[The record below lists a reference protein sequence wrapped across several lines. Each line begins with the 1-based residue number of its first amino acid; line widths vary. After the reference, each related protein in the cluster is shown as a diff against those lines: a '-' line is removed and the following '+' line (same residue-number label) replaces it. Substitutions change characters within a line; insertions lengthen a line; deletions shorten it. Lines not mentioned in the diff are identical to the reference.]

1 MELKGNNDTII
12 LDDNVKPIY
21 RGGSSEIFR
30 NEGLMVKVFQ
40 LVNNKSSSVIS
51 EENFDIIK
59 KVKHRNFIDLVE
71 KYHRVPKT
79 SDMVEAYT
87 YHEIEG
93 ETFNFLE
100 RDTEFCIE
108 QLRELLSLF
117 DILSELGIKI
127 HDASE
132 VNTIVLSD
140 RIVLID
146 PDFYDYIGTS
156 SNLKDFNRGQFK
168 YLVLSYF
175 FNYNRLVMPSLM
187 FSYKDNDPVEYLAK
201 ELKLYKTPL
210 DYIKNNRC

>member
-30 NEGLMVKVFQ
+30 NDGLMVKVFQ

-187 FSYKDNDPVEYLAK
+187 FSYKDNDPVGYLAK

>member
-30 NEGLMVKVFQ
+30 NDGLMVKVFQ

-168 YLVLSYF
+168 YLILSYF

-187 FSYKDNDPVEYLAK
+187 FSYKANDPVEYLAK

>member
-1 MELKGNNDTII
+1 MELKSNNDTII

-30 NEGLMVKVFQ
+30 NDGLMVKIFR
-40 LVNNKSSSVIS
+40 LVNNKSSSIIS

-59 KVKHRNFIDLVE
+59 RVKHRNFIDLVE

-79 SDMVEAYT
+79 SEMVEAYT

-93 ETFNFLE
+93 ETFKFLE

-117 DILSELGIKI
+117 DIFSELGIRVC
-127 HDASE
+127 DASE
-132 VNTIVLSD
+132 VNTIVLFD

-146 PDFYDYIGTS
+146 PDFYDYIGAS

-187 FSYKDNDPVEYLAK
+187 FSYKDKDPIEYLAK

>member
-1 MELKGNNDTII
+1 MELKGNNDTIT